1 MYRIIVDIFRKAEA
15 ALKHS
20 FRFTIL
26 FFIFG
31 DRQGENKFRTDTLG
45 ADTIDIFTMCLN
57 DLFYN
62 GKSKTGAAFIF
73 SAGEV
78 GFVKSFPDLFQTIFW
93 NTDSGVFDRNKD
105 FLIFFGCLN
114 RDHRILMTELDRI
127 INQIVEYLLDFAEI
141 SSDKQLLTGENQVE
155 ADMFVGTDSLKSQ
168 ERCLDR
174 LVDIK
179 IRHIQHNT
187 MRTKFI

>member
-20 FRFTIL
+20 FRFTLL

-31 DRQGENKFRTDTLG
+31 DRQGENKLCANALCTDTV
-45 ADTIDIFTMCLN
+45 DIFSMSLN
-57 DLFYN
+57 DFFYN
-62 GKSKTGAAFIF
+62 GKSKTGAALVF

-78 GFVKSFPDLFQTIFW
+78 GFVKSFPDFFQTVFG
-93 NTDSGVFDRNKD
+93 NTDSGILDRDKY
-105 FLIFFGCLN
+105 FVVLLGCLN
-114 RDHRILMTELDRI
+114 RDRGILMTELDRI
-127 INQIVEYLLDFAEI
+127 VNQIVKYLLDFAEI